1 MLSNKLTFSLASLVM
16 LIALGLV
23 FAPVSVM
30 AHPEPSEDGAANTA
44 GHPGNNAPA
53 ANHTHPTLT
62 VTAVD
67 VDPTMPGTQVIDKD
81 TVTEGIQFD
90 IMITASAGTRA
101 ENDSALED
109 GTIAAGSLVTL
120 SHSGS
125 PLYLAVGTASFGA
138 KQTVGTATT
147 PAANAPATE
156 QFSATSRVWTRTV
169 TITAIDTDGDGT
181 ANEAE
186 EDIAPAI
193 ASGLVVNVTVNAD
206 VIEGAGVAGPQSD
219 QSNVESM
226 GMFTVVA
233 AAYQAPRTP
242 DNVEIMS
249 TATQHSGNAILV
261 TFTVTPG
268 TMGGTPATLMASNI
282 SVTNGYLVTDSFR
295 MVPVTPAPTD
305 GSVMYQGSV
314 VPDPGSTMALMVGLD
329 TMATDFMLEPMAD
342 GSAGTPLS
350 VPHTV
355 APTTTDPTDP
365 TLAAGEVPAYGYAV
379 VLHTGAKAA
388 DAGIASGVQ
397 VINRNL
403 SDLYEFFRDGG
414 TVDLIGP
421 TTGGLK
427 ISEIMWGK
435 DAHLGANAK
444 NSQWIELYNTTNASI
459 RFDSNWSF
467 SFVQGLST
475 ATVVDRVGNLGNPG
489 YWQVPGKSGRT
500 VASTEEAAS
509 ELVSMYRKLKQLSD
523 TAHADHG
530 KDDGNPQ
537 RSGTWV
543 ASARPSRNLAGERV
557 GTPGAN
563 PTAQISASPTAVDR
577 STVYITEIGNSS
589 GTGVD
594 WIEIYNSTDA
604 AVNIKDWIISVV
616 DKVAVDAATAAQL
629 DASENGGS
637 LDKEQVRF
645 RRASGYDGAPDAL
658 NLPAKS
664 YLVVVSSN
672 PGNDNNPLSK
682 GINLETEGVD
692 RDRNDHE
699 TGGLTH
705 LYYVEPNLNLPSNPH
720 MVILRNHHEKEGQP
734 SNVRDIVTVGN
745 FFKTVTIPNKW
756 NTEVWPLQATAK
768 PGDLEPAGSKFVGS
782 TGSSYVMTK
791 RGGVGDHNAAGW
803 WHKDTWAD
811 AGFSGLGYDRDTHLN
826 GTPGYDNGGV
836 KEKVA
841 DLAGDAMISISEI
854 MVDPGRRLPQWIE
867 IYNSSMTQSVNLNGW
882 KLEVYNYP
890 SDDVINNGSINEVIT
905 LPDKKVLPNQTV
917 LIVSTQ
923 VGRNSGR
930 DHFPNDR
937 LIDLYDDLDD
947 DPFDRE
953 NRRDPILSSTGFLL
967 VLIDKDKKIADE
979 AGNIDDDRRRVDEP
993 AWALPMNG
1001 DDQRSSLIRRYDD
1014 GEARDG
1020 ITAAAWVLASDTEL
1034 SFAHNADTYYGN
1046 PDDISTPGFRGGGP
1060 LPVSLASFRP
1070 VRDKATGEV
1079 VIRWVT
1085 QSELNNAGFNIL
1097 RSETKTGE
1105 FKVVN
1110 TKGIIPGHG
1119 TTSERNVYT
1128 WTDTT
1133 AKPNVVYYYQ
1143 IEDVSLDGER
1153 TTLRTTHLRGNV
1165 NAAGKLTTYWG
1176 ELKTYGK

>member
-30 AHPEPSEDGAANTA
+30 ADPDQNPAADD
-44 GHPGNNAPA
+44 HPGDSAPA
-53 ANHTHPTLT
+53 ATHTHPTLT

-81 TVTEGIQFD
+81 TATAGIQFD
-90 IMITASAGTRA
+90 IMITASAGTRTGLD
-101 ENDSALED
+101 DSDLAD
-109 GTIAAGSLVTL
+109 TTIGTTSLVTL

-125 PLYLAVGTASFGA
+125 PLYLAVGTASFA
-138 KQTVGTATT
+138 EKQTAGTIA
-147 PAANAPATE
+147 PAAE
-156 QFSATSRVWTRTV
+156 QFSATSRLWTRTV
-169 TITAIDTDGDGT
+169 TITDINTDGDDIN
-181 ANEAE
+181 NEAD

-193 ASGLVVNVTVNAD
+193 ASGLVVSVTVNRG
-206 VIEGAGVAGPQSD
+206 VIEGAGVAGPQAG
-219 QSNVESM
+219 QSNLESM

-233 AAYQAPRTP
+233 AAYVAPATP

-249 TATQHSGNAILV
+249 TATGHGGNAILV

-268 TMGGTPATLMASNI
+268 TMGMTPAALTADNI
-282 SVTNGYLVTDSFR
+282 DVTNGYIIRDSFR
-295 MVPVTPAPTD
+295 DVTPTGANAPTD
-305 GSVMYQGSV
+305 GSMTYQASV
-314 VPDPGSTMALMVGLD
+314 VPDPGSTMDLMVDVMGTGFVLETD
-329 TMATDFMLEPMAD
+329 TMALT
-342 GSAGTPLS
+342 

-379 VLHTGAKAA
+379 VLHTGATAA
-388 DAGIASGVQ
+388 DAGIASRVQ

-403 SDLYEFFRDGG
+403 SDLYEFLRDGG
-414 TVDLIGP
+414 TIDLIGP

-435 DAHLGANAK
+435 DAHLGADAK

-459 RFDSNWSF
+459 MFDSNWSF
-467 SFVQGLST
+467 GFVQGLST

-543 ASARPSRNLAGERV
+543 ASKRPSRNLAGERV
-557 GTPGAN
+557 GTPGAH
-563 PTAQISASPTAVDR
+563 PTAQISASPTAIDR

-594 WIEIYNSTDA
+594 WIELYNASDS
-604 AVNIKDWIISVV
+604 AVNIKNWIISVV
-616 DKVAVDAATAAQL
+616 DKEAVDDATDAQL

-664 YLVVVSSN
+664 YLVVVSSDPEN
-672 PGNDNNPLSK
+672 ENNPLSK
-682 GINLETEGVD
+682 GINLEKEGVD

-720 MVILRNHHEKEGQP
+720 LVILRNHHEKEGQP
-734 SNVRDIVTVGN
+734 VNVRDIVTTGN
-745 FFKTVTIPNKW
+745 FFRTVTIPNKW
-756 NTEVWPLQATAK
+756 NTEVWPLQATPK
-768 PGDLEPAGSKFVGS
+768 PGDLEPAGSNFVGS
-782 TGSSYVMTK
+782 TGSSYVMQK
-791 RGGVGDHNAAGW
+791 RGGVGDHNKNAWA
-803 WHKDTWAD
+803 HKDTWAD

-930 DHFPNDR
+930 DHFPNYR

-967 VLIDKDKKIADE
+967 VLIDKDKKIADK

-1079 VIRWVT
+1079 VIRWIT

-1110 TKGIIPGHG
+1110 VKGIIPGHG